1 MDIAAGAMLSA
12 LASPH
17 HTHALGEYHAW
28 HRTAYC
34 YAVSLPG
41 IHYRGPVGSA
51 RTIGAALSPL
61 LVGLMFARPR
71 LISLPFFLA
80 GTLKIIYDLGLYQQ
94 FVSARV
100 PEEVRQ

>member
-1 MDIAAGAMLSA
+1 MPNLPLAVAVLLVRFSISQMDVPARQSYVMAVVSPAERAAAG
-12 LASPH
+12 
-17 HTHALGEYHAW
+17 
-28 HRTAYC
+28 
-34 YAVSLPG
+34 G
-41 IHYRGPVGSA
+41 ITGVA